1 MEEKEKLYSR
11 AMGPCQHEKITRYGN
26 RHGRYSRC
34 EDCSMR
40 WKWDDNAQK
49 WVEPPARGSQRL
61 PLPLPSSCTA
71 VTFEDKRFTPALRMG
86 LTPPSRS
93 STPALVDKDRSATR
107 SKSMALKPKTK
118 RAVEEE
124 PSEIVSDDS
133 FEWDKVDNL
142 DPRSP

>member
-1 MEEKEKLYSR
+1 M
-11 AMGPCQHEKITRYGN
+11 
-26 RHGRYSRC
+26 
-34 EDCSMR
+34 
-40 WKWDDNAQK
+40 
-49 WVEPPARGSQRL
+49 
-61 PLPLPSSCTA
+61 
-71 VTFEDKRFTPALRMG
+71 TFEDKRFTPALRMG